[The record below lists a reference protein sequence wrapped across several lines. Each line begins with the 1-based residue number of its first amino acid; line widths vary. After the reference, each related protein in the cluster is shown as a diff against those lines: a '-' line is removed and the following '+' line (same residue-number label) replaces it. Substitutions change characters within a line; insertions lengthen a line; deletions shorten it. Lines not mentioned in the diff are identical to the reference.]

1 MSPKRKKAAE
11 AKPTT
16 KKTPKKD
23 QSLLDEIQN
32 LNITKSYTSLA
43 YGVVTVVVLF
53 ILVVVGI
60 RTFSNQESVDITDDS
75 AVTQTQGDKYI
86 VKSGQTL
93 WDIAEEVY
101 GTGFEWERIA
111 LANKL
116 QNPGQITEGSELII
130 PRIDDDKTAMVTPSV
145 TQETTPSV
153 TENVTSTTTPTQM
166 PTSTQAPTKAPTATP
181 TQMPTD
187 SPKPT
192 GQAGD
197 KTAPIVGDKYT
208 VKEGD
213 TLWDIALRARADGY
227 RWVDI
232 YHANKDITNP
242 DLIFVGQVI
251 VIPKKNQ

>member
-11 AKPTT
+11 AKSTTT

-23 QSLLDEIQN
+23 QSILDEIQN

-75 AVTQTQGDKYI
+75 AVTQAQGDRYI

-93 WDIAEEVY
+93 WDISEEVY

-111 LANKL
+111 LANRL
-116 QNPGQITEGSELII
+116 QNPGEITEGSELVI
-130 PRIDDDKTAMVTPSV
+130 PRISDDDSTATTTPPV
-145 TQETTPSV
+145 TQATTPGV
-153 TENVTSTTTPTQM
+153 TAQATAAASQAVPTSTTTPTQV
-166 PTSTQAPTKAPTATP
+166 PTATA
-181 TQMPTD
+181 T
-187 SPKPT
+187 PKPT
-192 GQAGD
+192 AQPSPTMQA
-197 KTAPIVGDKYT
+197 TPAPITGDKYT

-232 YHANKDITNP
+232 YHANKEITNP

-251 VIPKKNQ
+251 VIPKKN